1 MDLLVASY
9 CNFLALKY
17 LDQQYYKFEEF
28 DKDVICLEFRRIIAK
43 FEYITREDFLYES
56 LSRIIDK
63 LDSIFISYNSKLPRI
78 YK

>member
-9 CNFLALKY
+9 CDFLVLKY
-17 LDQQYYKFEEF
+17 LDQQYYKLEEF